1 MLIPVALV
9 ASSASN
15 GTTHG
20 FVSKGSSAPTIG
32 LSGQLPVSPLWQVWK
47 RDQVWIQHLVHV
59 IPPRLLDLGQ
69 YRPLVSVAEELNS
82 HVSMEDV
89 ARNMASVELR
99 QSTVVLIVSQSL
111 AHVIPIRLLDLCQC
125 QRVAGV
131 EGGLSLDVGQTNVA
145 HQLASVE
152 LRKSIVALDVSRH
165 LLYRNRYWLTPQ
177 TRPKT
182 VKQRHS
188 FALMETLRTS
198 GDSASL
204 QKYVTRQ
211 LLDTSGFFKDPSF
224 DQSRAHGTRYLML
237 ARMDALWTARKAI
250 QIGILVDTHPFS
262 VDHCILCDQQLLSTS
277 IAHLVVECEQVTD
290 HRIQPGLVPAIQKS
304 RLRLLGRSTRS
315 GCGECIYL
323 APRWS
328 LKWRSRSGPG
338 VGWTGL

>member
-1 MLIPVALV
+1 MVALVQTLIAVMLIPVALV

-32 LSGQLPVSPLWQVWK
+32 LSGQLPVSPYGKCGKGTKFGCEQGRCCSRFGFCGLTEEHCGVGCQSAFGPC
-47 RDQVWIQHLVHV
+47 DPTTPIG
-59 IPPRLLDLGQ
+59 PRTISPVGICGRGTKFACEHGRCCSQ
-69 YRPLVSVAEELNS
+69 YGFCGTTPEYCGVNCQSIFGPCDTDTPVGPLPMS
-82 HVSMEDV
+82 
-89 ARNMASVELR
+89 
-99 QSTVVLIVSQSL
+99 
-111 AHVIPIRLLDLCQC
+111 
-125 QRVAGV
+125 
-131 EGGLSLDVGQTNVA
+131 
-145 HQLASVE
+145 
-152 LRKSIVALDVSRH
+152 KSG
-165 LLYRNRYWLTPQ
+165 RNRYWLTPQ